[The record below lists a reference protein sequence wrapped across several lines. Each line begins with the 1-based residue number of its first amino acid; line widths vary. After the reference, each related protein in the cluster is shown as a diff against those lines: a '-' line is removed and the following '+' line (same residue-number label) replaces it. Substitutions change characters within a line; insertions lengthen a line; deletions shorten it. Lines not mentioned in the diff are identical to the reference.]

1 MADTLRAPVREPA
14 AGAAPPRRA
23 WTVVLAGLG
32 ALLCS
37 LDVVVVST
45 ALPAL
50 RADFGA
56 SLSDLEW
63 TINAYNLVFAC
74 LTPTGAAL
82 GDRFGRRRM
91 YVAGLAVFTLASAL
105 AALAGGPGQLIAARV
120 VQGAGAAV
128 LLPLTLT
135 LISDAFP
142 AEKRGVA
149 IGVWGGVTG
158 LGVAAGPVLGGAV
171 TEGLSWQWI
180 FWLNVPTGLAM
191 LPLAALKLRESY
203 GPRPQLDVVG
213 LLLAAVGL
221 TGLAWAPVRAP
232 EAGWGSVEVLGALA
246 LGIAFVAAFLGWER
260 SRARYPMLP
269 LEHFRK
275 RGFSTANGT
284 VFLMFMSLLGS
295 LFMITQLFQLG
306 LGESPLQAGMRILAW
321 TGMPLLVAPIAGA
334 LADRFGNRPFMLTG
348 LVLQAVGIGLLA
360 RQVEPGVGYG
370 SMVVPLIIAG
380 VGISMVF
387 PTVANAVTSAVPPG
401 DAGVAAGVNNALREL
416 GGVFGVAV
424 AAAVFTRY
432 GGYGSA
438 KTFVDGCGPALWVS
452 AGAAAAG
459 AVVAAFA
466 PSHAQAQRA
475 EGSRDQVQRPDG
487 SRVRS
492 EHPDGSRT

>member
-1 MADTLRAPVREPA
+1 MTDTLSVSVRKPPAEQAPHRPV
-14 AGAAPPRRA
+14 

-37 LDVVVVST
+37 LDVVVVAT

-74 LTPTGAAL
+74 LTLTGAAL

-91 YVAGLAVFTLASAL
+91 YLAGLAVFTLGSAAS
-105 AALAGGPGQLIAARV
+105 ALAGGPSQLIGARV

-135 LISDAFP
+135 LISEAFP

-180 FWLNVPTGLAM
+180 FWLNVPIGLAM
-191 LPLAALKLRESY
+191 LPFAATRLRESY
-203 GPRPQLDVVG
+203 GTRPQLDLVG
-213 LLLAAVGL
+213 LVLAAVGV

-232 EAGWGSVEVLGALA
+232 QAGWGSAEVLTALA
-246 LGIAFVAAFLGWER
+246 AGIVFLAAFLLWER
-260 SRARYPMLP
+260 RGARYPMLP
-269 LEHFRK
+269 LAHFRN
-275 RGFSTANGT
+275 RGFSVANAAAFL
-284 VFLMFMSLLGS
+284 VFGSLLGA
-295 LFMITQLFQLG
+295 LFMITQLFQTG
-306 LGESPLQAGMRILAW
+306 LGYSPLQAGVRILVWNA
-321 TGMPLLVAPIAGA
+321 MPLLVAPVAGA
-334 LADRFGNRPFMLTG
+334 LADRFGTRPFMFGG
-348 LVLQAVGIGLLA
+348 LALQALGLALLA
-360 RQVEPGVGYG
+360 WQVEPGVSYG
-370 SMVVPLIIAG
+370 QLVLPLIIAG
-380 VGISMVF
+380 IGISMVF
-387 PTVANAVTSAVPPG
+387 PSVANAVTSAVPLG

-416 GGVFGVAV
+416 GGVFGIAV
-424 AAAVFTRY
+424 AALVFTQY
-432 GGYGSA
+432 GGYGSPSS
-438 KTFVDGCGPALWVS
+438 FLDGCAPALWVS
-452 AGAAAAG
+452 AGAAGVG

-466 PSHAQAQRA
+466 PSHT
-475 EGSRDQVQRPDG
+475 
-487 SRVRS
+487 RV
-492 EHPDGSRT
+492 

>member
-1 MADTLRAPVREPA
+1 MTDTTARAPVQQPSAMPA
-14 AGAAPPRRA
+14 RRA

-37 LDVVVVST
+37 LDVVVVAT

-74 LTPTGAAL
+74 LTLTGAAL

-91 YVAGLAVFTLASAL
+91 YVTGLAVFTLASAL
-105 AALAGGPGQLIAARV
+105 AALAAGPGELIAARV
-120 VQGAGAAV
+120 LQGAGAAV

-135 LISDAFP
+135 LISEAFP

-191 LPLAALKLRESY
+191 LPLATLKLRESH

-221 TGLAWAPVRAP
+221 TGLAWVPVRAP
-232 EAGWGSVEVLGALA
+232 QAGWGSAEVLGALA
-246 LGIAFVAAFLGWER
+246 VGVVFVAAFLGWER

-269 LEHFRK
+269 LGYFR
-275 RGFSTANGT
+275 RRAFSTANG
-284 VFLMFMSLLGS
+284 VAFLTFMSLLGS

-306 LGESPLQAGMRILAW
+306 LGSSPLQAGVRILVW

-334 LADRFGNRPFMLTG
+334 LADRFGNRPFMLGG
-348 LVLQAVGIGLLA
+348 LVLQAAGLGLLA
-360 RQVEPGVGYG
+360 RQVQPGVGYG
-370 SMVVPLIIAG
+370 RLVLPLIIAG

-387 PTVANAVTSAVPPG
+387 PTVANAVTSSVPSA

-438 KTFVDGCGPALWVS
+438 ADFVDGCGPALWVS
-452 AGAAAAG
+452 AG
-459 AVVAAFA
+459 VAAVGALVAALA
-466 PSHAQAQRA
+466 PAHARAQGPDTRRA
-475 EGSRDQVQRPDG
+475 EARRPEVSRARVQR
-487 SRVRS
+487 
-492 EHPDGSRT
+492 

>member
-1 MADTLRAPVREPA
+1 MTDTLSVSVRKPPAEQAPHRPV
-14 AGAAPPRRA
+14 

-37 LDVVVVST
+37 LDVVVVAT

-74 LTPTGAAL
+74 LTLTGAAL

-91 YVAGLAVFTLASAL
+91 YLAGLAVFTLGSAAS
-105 AALAGGPGQLIAARV
+105 ALAGGPGQLIGARV

-135 LISDAFP
+135 LISEAFP

-180 FWLNVPTGLAM
+180 FWLNVPIGLAM
-191 LPLAALKLRESY
+191 LPFAATRLRESY
-203 GPRPQLDVVG
+203 GTRPQLDLVG
-213 LLLAAVGL
+213 LVLAAVGV

-232 EAGWGSVEVLGALA
+232 QAGWGSAEVLTALA
-246 LGIAFVAAFLGWER
+246 AGIVSVAAFLLWER
-260 SRARYPMLP
+260 RGARYPMLP
-269 LEHFRK
+269 LAHFRN
-275 RGFSTANGT
+275 RGFSVANAAAFL
-284 VFLMFMSLLGS
+284 VFGSLLGA
-295 LFMITQLFQLG
+295 LFMITQLFQTG
-306 LGESPLQAGMRILAW
+306 LGYSPLQAGVRILVWNA
-321 TGMPLLVAPIAGA
+321 MPLLVAPVAGA
-334 LADRFGNRPFMLTG
+334 LADRFGTRPFMFGG
-348 LVLQAVGIGLLA
+348 LALQALGLALLA
-360 RQVEPGVGYG
+360 RQVEPGVHYG
-370 SMVVPLIIAG
+370 QLVLPLIIAG
-380 VGISMVF
+380 IGISMVF
-387 PTVANAVTSAVPPG
+387 PSVANAVTSAVPLG

-416 GGVFGVAV
+416 GGVFGIAV
-424 AAAVFTRY
+424 AALVFTQY
-432 GGYGSA
+432 GGYGSPSS
-438 KTFVDGCGPALWVS
+438 FLDGCAPALWVS
-452 AGAAAAG
+452 AGAAGVG

-466 PSHAQAQRA
+466 PSHT
-475 EGSRDQVQRPDG
+475 
-487 SRVRS
+487 RV
-492 EHPDGSRT
+492 

>member
-1 MADTLRAPVREPA
+1 MTDTLSVSVRKPPA
-14 AGAAPPRRA
+14 EQASTRRV

-37 LDVVVVST
+37 LDVVVVAT

-74 LTPTGAAL
+74 LTLTGAAL

-91 YVAGLAVFTLASAL
+91 YVVGLAVFTLGSAAS
-105 AALAGGPGQLIAARV
+105 ALAGGPGQLIGARM

-135 LISDAFP
+135 LISEAFP

-180 FWLNVPTGLAM
+180 FWLNVPIGLAM
-191 LPLAALKLRESY
+191 LPFAATKLHESY
-203 GPRPQLDVVG
+203 GTRPQLDLVG
-213 LLLAAVGL
+213 LVLAAVGL

-232 EAGWGSVEVLGALA
+232 QAGWGSVEVLAALA
-246 LGIAFVAAFLGWER
+246 AGIVFTAAFLVWER
-260 SRARYPMLP
+260 RGARYPMLP
-269 LEHFRK
+269 LAHFRR
-275 RGFSTANGT
+275 RGFSTANA
-284 VFLMFMSLLGS
+284 VAFLLFGSLLGA
-295 LFMITQLFQLG
+295 LFMITQLFQIG
-306 LGESPLQAGMRILAW
+306 LGYSPLEAGVRILVWNA
-321 TGMPLLVAPIAGA
+321 MPLLVAPVAGA
-334 LADRFGNRPFMLTG
+334 LADRFGTRPFLLIGMLLMATG
-348 LVLQAVGIGLLA
+348 LALLA
-360 RQVEPGVGYG
+360 WQVEPGVGYG
-370 SMVVPLIIAG
+370 QLVLPLIIAG
-380 VGISMVF
+380 IGISMVF
-387 PTVANAVTSAVPPG
+387 PSVANAVTSSVPLG

-424 AAAVFTRY
+424 AALVFAQY
-432 GGYGSA
+432 GGYGSPA
-438 KTFVDGCGPALWVS
+438 AFLDGCAPALWVS
-452 AGAAAAG
+452 AGAAGAG

-466 PSHAQAQRA
+466 PSRA
-475 EGSRDQVQRPDG
+475 RAVTQGS
-487 SRVRS
+487 
-492 EHPDGSRT
+492 

>member
-1 MADTLRAPVREPA
+1 MTDTLSVSVRKPPAGQAPHRPV
-14 AGAAPPRRA
+14 

-37 LDVVVVST
+37 LDVVVVAT

-74 LTPTGAAL
+74 LTLTGAAL

-91 YVAGLAVFTLASAL
+91 YLAGLAVFTLGSAAS
-105 AALAGGPGQLIAARV
+105 ALAGGPGQLIGARV

-135 LISDAFP
+135 LISEAFP

-180 FWLNVPTGLAM
+180 FWLNVPIGLAM
-191 LPLAALKLRESY
+191 LPFAATRLRESY
-203 GPRPQLDVVG
+203 GTRPQLDLVG
-213 LLLAAVGL
+213 LVLAALGV

-232 EAGWGSVEVLGALA
+232 QAGWGSAEVLTALA
-246 LGIAFVAAFLGWER
+246 AGIVFLAAFLLWER
-260 SRARYPMLP
+260 RGARYPMLP
-269 LEHFRK
+269 LAHFRN
-275 RGFSTANGT
+275 RGFSVANAAAFL
-284 VFLMFMSLLGS
+284 VFGSLLGA
-295 LFMITQLFQLG
+295 LFMITQLFQTG
-306 LGESPLQAGMRILAW
+306 LGYSPLQAGVRILVWNA
-321 TGMPLLVAPIAGA
+321 MPLLVAPVAGA
-334 LADRFGNRPFMLTG
+334 LADRFGTRPFMFAG
-348 LVLQAVGIGLLA
+348 LALQALGLALLA
-360 RQVEPGVGYG
+360 WQVEPGVRYG
-370 SMVVPLIIAG
+370 QLVVPLIIAG

-387 PTVANAVTSAVPPG
+387 PSVANAVTSAVPLG

-416 GGVFGVAV
+416 GGVFGIAV
-424 AAAVFTRY
+424 AALVFTQY
-432 GGYGSA
+432 GGYGSPA
-438 KTFVDGCGPALWVS
+438 SFMDGCAPALWVS
-452 AGAAAAG
+452 AGAAGVG

-466 PSHAQAQRA
+466 PSRTRA
-475 EGSRDQVQRPDG
+475 
-487 SRVRS
+487 
-492 EHPDGSRT
+492 

>member
-14 AGAAPPRRA
+14 SGAAPPRRA

-74 LTPTGAAL
+74 LTLTGAAL

-91 YVAGLAVFTLASAL
+91 YVAGLAVFTAASAM
-105 AALAGGPGQLIAARV
+105 AALAGSPGQLIAARV

-149 IGVWGGVTG
+149 IGLWGGVTG

-191 LPLAALKLRESY
+191 LPAAARRLRESH

-221 TGLAWAPVRAP
+221 TGLSWAPVRAP
-232 EAGWGSVEVLGALA
+232 EAGWGSAEVLVALA
-246 LGIAFVAAFLGWER
+246 VGVVFVAAFLGWEHT
-260 SRARYPMLP
+260 RARYPMLP
-269 LEHFRK
+269 LTHFRR
-275 RGFSTANGT
+275 RGFSTANGAA
-284 VFLMFMSLLGS
+284 FLTFMSLLGS
-295 LFMITQLFQLG
+295 LFMISQLFQLG
-306 LGESPLQAGMRILAW
+306 LGNSPLAAGVRILVW
-321 TGMPLLVAPIAGA
+321 TGMPLLVAPVAGA
-334 LADRFGNRPFMLTG
+334 LADRFGNRPFMLAG

-360 RQVEPGVGYG
+360 WQVEPGVSYG
-370 SMVVPLIIAG
+370 SLVLPLVVAG

-387 PTVANAVTSAVPPG
+387 PTVANAVTSSVPPEE
-401 DAGVAAGVNNALREL
+401 AGVAAGVNNALREL

-438 KTFVDGCGPALWVS
+438 RSFVDGCGPALWVS

-466 PSHAQAQRA
+466 PSRA
-475 EGSRDQVQRPDG
+475 GD
-487 SRVRS
+487 
-492 EHPDGSRT
+492 

>member
-1 MADTLRAPVREPA
+1 MTDTLSVSVRKPPAEQAPH
-14 AGAAPPRRA
+14 RRV

-37 LDVVVVST
+37 LDVVVVAT

-74 LTPTGAAL
+74 LTLTGAAL

-91 YVAGLAVFTLASAL
+91 YIAGLAVFTLGSAAS
-105 AALAGGPGQLIAARV
+105 ALAGGPGQLIGARV

-135 LISDAFP
+135 LISEAFP

-180 FWLNVPTGLAM
+180 FWLNVPIGLAM
-191 LPLAALKLRESY
+191 LPLAATKLRESY
-203 GPRPQLDVVG
+203 GTRPQLDLVG
-213 LLLAAVGL
+213 LVLAAVGV

-232 EAGWGSVEVLGALA
+232 QAGWGSAEVLTALA
-246 LGIAFVAAFLGWER
+246 AGIVFLAGFLVWER
-260 SRARYPMLP
+260 RGARYPMLP
-269 LEHFRK
+269 LEHFRN
-275 RGFSTANGT
+275 RGFSVANAAAFL
-284 VFLMFMSLLGS
+284 VFGSLLGA
-295 LFMITQLFQLG
+295 LFMITQLFQTG
-306 LGESPLQAGMRILAW
+306 LGYSPLEAGVRILVWNA
-321 TGMPLLVAPIAGA
+321 MPLLVAPVAGA
-334 LADRFGNRPFMLTG
+334 LADRFGTRPFMFGG
-348 LVLQAVGIGLLA
+348 LALQALGLALLA
-360 RQVEPGVGYG
+360 WQVQPGVDYG
-370 SMVVPLIIAG
+370 QLVVPLIIAG
-380 VGISMVF
+380 IGISMVF
-387 PTVANAVTSAVPPG
+387 PSVANAVTSAVPLG

-416 GGVFGVAV
+416 GGVFGIAV
-424 AAAVFTRY
+424 AALVFTQY
-432 GGYGSA
+432 GGYGSPA
-438 KTFVDGCGPALWVS
+438 SFLDGCAPALWVS
-452 AGAAAAG
+452 AGAAGVG

-466 PSHAQAQRA
+466 PGRNQAA
-475 EGSRDQVQRPDG
+475 SPALES
-487 SRVRS
+487 
-492 EHPDGSRT
+492 

>member
-1 MADTLRAPVREPA
+1 M
-14 AGAAPPRRA
+14 
-23 WTVVLAGLG
+23 AGLG

-37 LDVVVVST
+37 LDVVVVAT

-74 LTPTGAAL
+74 LTLTGAAL

-91 YVAGLAVFTLASAL
+91 YVVGLAVFTAASAL

-135 LISDAFP
+135 LISEAFP

-180 FWLNVPTGLAM
+180 FWLNVPTGLVM
-191 LPLAALKLRESY
+191 LPLAALKLRESH
-203 GPRPQLDVVG
+203 GSRPQLDVVG

-232 EAGWGSVEVLGALA
+232 EVGWGSAEVLGALA
-246 LGIAFVAAFLGWER
+246 VGVVFVAAFLGWER
-260 SRARYPMLP
+260 SRARFPMLP
-269 LEHFRK
+269 LAHFRR
-275 RGFSTANGT
+275 RGFATANGT
-284 VFLMFMSLLGS
+284 VFLMFMSLLGA
-295 LFMITQLFQLG
+295 LFMVTQLFQFG
-306 LGESPLQAGMRILAW
+306 LGYSPLEAGVRILVWNA
-321 TGMPLLVAPIAGA
+321 MPLLVAPIAGA
-334 LADRFGNRPFMLTG
+334 LADRFGNRPFMLVG
-348 LVLQAVGIGLLA
+348 LVLQAVGLGLLA
-360 RQVEPGVGYG
+360 QQVEPGVGYG
-370 SMVVPLIIAG
+370 SLVVPLILAG
-380 VGISMVF
+380 IGISMVF
-387 PTVANAVTSAVPPG
+387 PTVANAVTSSVPLG

-438 KTFVDGCGPALWVS
+438 ESFVDGCGPALWVS
-452 AGAAAAG
+452 AGAAAVG
-459 AVVAAFA
+459 ALVAAFA
-466 PSHAQAQRA
+466 PSRAQAQKEA
-475 EGSRDQVQRPDG
+475 TSLG
-487 SRVRS
+487 
-492 EHPDGSRT
+492 

>member
-1 MADTLRAPVREPA
+1 MTDTTARAPVQQPTPVPA
-14 AGAAPPRRA
+14 RRA

-37 LDVVVVST
+37 LDVVVVAT
-45 ALPAL
+45 ALPSL

-74 LTPTGAAL
+74 LTLTGAAL

-105 AALAGGPGQLIAARV
+105 AALSGGPGQLIGARV
-120 VQGAGAAV
+120 LQGAGAAV

-135 LISDAFP
+135 LISEAFP

-180 FWLNVPTGLAM
+180 FWLNVPTGLVM
-191 LPLAALKLRESY
+191 LPLAALKLRESH
-203 GPRPQLDVVG
+203 GPRPQLDIVG
-213 LLLAAVGL
+213 MLLAAVGL

-232 EAGWGSVEVLGALA
+232 QAGWGSAEVLGALA
-246 LGIAFVAAFLGWER
+246 VGALFTLAFLGWER

-269 LEHFRK
+269 LGYFR
-275 RGFSTANGT
+275 RRAFSTANG
-284 VFLMFMSLLGS
+284 VAFLTFMSLLGS

-306 LGESPLQAGMRILAW
+306 LGNSPLQAGVRILVW
-321 TGMPLLVAPIAGA
+321 TGMPLAVAPLAGA
-334 LADRFGNRPFMLTG
+334 LADRFGNRPFMLGG
-348 LVLQAVGIGLLA
+348 LALQAAGLGLLA
-360 RQVEPGVGYG
+360 WQVEPGVAYG
-370 SMVVPLIIAG
+370 RLVLPLIVAG
-380 VGISMVF
+380 IGISMVF
-387 PTVANAVTSAVPPG
+387 PTVANAVTSSVPPA

-416 GGVFGVAV
+416 GGVFGIAV

-438 KTFVDGCGPALWVS
+438 ERFVDGCGPALWVS
-452 AGAAAAG
+452 AGVAAVGALVAALAPARAPAQGLDVRRSGARRAESPKAG
-459 AVVAAFA
+459 A
-466 PSHAQAQRA
+466 
-475 EGSRDQVQRPDG
+475 DG
-487 SRVRS
+487 
-492 EHPDGSRT
+492 

>member
-1 MADTLRAPVREPA
+1 MADTVTVPVRGPA
-14 AGAAPPRRA
+14 EQQAPPRRA

-74 LTPTGAAL
+74 LTLTGAAL

-91 YVAGLAVFTLASAL
+91 YVLGLAVFTLASA
-105 AALAGGPGQLIAARV
+105 ASALSGGPGQLIAARM

-149 IGVWGGVTG
+149 IGLWGGVTG
-158 LGVAAGPVLGGAV
+158 VGVAAGPVLGGAV

-180 FWLNVPTGLAM
+180 FWLNVPLGIAM
-191 LPLAALKLRESY
+191 LPLSALKLRESH

-213 LLLAAVGL
+213 LLLAAVAL

-232 EAGWGSVEVLGALA
+232 EAGWGSAEVIGALVA
-246 LGIAFVAAFLGWER
+246 GVVFVAAFLGWER
-260 SRARYPMLP
+260 SAARYPMLP
-269 LEHFRK
+269 LGYFRV
-275 RGFSTANGT
+275 RGFSTANGAI
-284 VFLMFMSLLGS
+284 FLQLFSLLGA

-306 LGESPLQAGMRILAW
+306 LGQSPLEAGVRILVW
-321 TGMPLLVAPIAGA
+321 TGMPLLVAPVAGA
-334 LADRFGNRPFMLTG
+334 LADRFGNRPFMLAG
-348 LVLQAVGIGLLA
+348 LALQAVAYALMA
-360 RQVEPGVGYG
+360 WQVEPGVGYG
-370 SMVVPLIIAG
+370 DLVVPLIISG

-387 PTVANAVTSAVPPG
+387 PTAANAATMSVPVA
-401 DAGVAAGVNNALREL
+401 DAGVAAGVNMALREL
-416 GGVFGVAV
+416 GGVFGIAV
-424 AAAVFTRY
+424 AAAVFAHY
-432 GGYGSA
+432 GGYASPA
-438 KTFVDGCGPALWVS
+438 AFADGCGPALWVS

-459 AVVAAFA
+459 AVVAALA
-466 PSHAQAQRA
+466 PS
-475 EGSRDQVQRPDG
+475 
-487 SRVRS
+487 RS
-492 EHPDGSRT
+492 GGTA